1 MELCPLD
8 NRYKK
13 ETSEVRNIFS
23 TFGYTRNRVFI
34 ELQYFIELLH
44 FLELEKPV
52 DSVNFKMLCYSINE
66 NKEYWAFTERNF
78 KKIKSYEETTNHDVK
93 AIEYFVKDIIKEQY
107 TKYNKYIEFVHFGLT
122 SQDVNNSAFS
132 LMVKKGIDTVII
144 PTFGSL
150 VTDLSVLCNN
160 WMDIVIIS
168 KTHGQPAVPTTLGK
182 EIAVFIE
189 RLQNEIDV
197 LKNITI
203 TTKFGGAVGNMNA
216 HYCAYPDKDWIS
228 FADNFISSLSLKR
241 QTYTTQIEHYDSLA
255 RVFDSVRR
263 MNIILKDFCVD
274 IWLYIS
280 MNYLSQKIVKTET
293 GSSTMPHKVNPINFE
308 NAEGNFGLA
317 NALFEHFST
326 KLPQSRLQRDLTDS
340 TVIRNVGLAFGYT
353 MVAVNSI
360 MKGVKKIEPNTAVL
374 NEELEKHYYVIV
386 EGIQT
391 ILRKHQ
397 IPNAYEMMKELTRTN
412 KQITKETIDIFVG
425 NLPISEEIKR
435 EIMEV
440 SIKNYVGF
448 LSKID

>member
-1 MELCPLD
+1 
-8 NRYKK
+8 
-13 ETSEVRNIFS
+13 
-23 TFGYTRNRVFI
+23 
-34 ELQYFIELLH
+34 
-44 FLELEKPV
+44 
-52 DSVNFKMLCYSINE
+52 
-66 NKEYWAFTERNF
+66 
-78 KKIKSYEETTNHDVK
+78 
-93 AIEYFVKDIIKEQY
+93 
-107 TKYNKYIEFVHFGLT
+107 
-122 SQDVNNSAFS
+122 
-132 LMVKKGIDTVII
+132 
-144 PTFGSL
+144 
-150 VTDLSVLCNN
+150 
-160 WMDIVIIS
+160 
-168 KTHGQPAVPTTLGK
+168 
-182 EIAVFIE
+182 
-189 RLQNEIDV
+189 
-197 LKNITI
+197 
-203 TTKFGGAVGNMNA
+203 
-216 HYCAYPDKDWIS
+216 
-228 FADNFISSLSLKR
+228 
-241 QTYTTQIEHYDSLA
+241 
-255 RVFDSVRR
+255 
-263 MNIILKDFCVD
+263 
-274 IWLYIS
+274 

-360 MKGVKKIEPNTAVL
+360 MKGIKKIEPNTAVL

-425 NLPISEEIKR
+425 NMPISEEIKR